1 MHKLGAMHD
10 CTPTGVCSGPTG
22 CAEAP
27 AELLLSKDDL
37 LAPFYQAAKP
47 AKQHRIGTE
56 VERFGIDRTTGTP
69 LQYDGLGADGG
80 RGVLAVLNAL
90 TERHGWRP
98 KAEIAGGPI
107 IGLSRGTASITLE
120 PGAQLE
126 LSGSPLHTVHEVCG
140 ELMVHLEELETVDEQ
155 LGIAWLGCG
164 FHPLA
169 RQAELPWVP
178 KERYGIMREYFPTQG
193 ARGLDMMRR
202 TATVQ
207 VNLDYTGEADAM
219 RKLRVALTLAPIGTA
234 IFANSPFYEGR
245 WTGEYRSRRAAVWL
259 DVDPGRAG
267 LLPELMTAGRSFA
280 DYVEWALDA
289 PMFLFKHNDQL
300 VANTGQTFRSFW
312 RDGFQGHQ
320 ATTAD
325 WTQHLNTL
333 FPEVRLKGYLEVRG
347 ADSLPRDLVCAVPAL
362 WTGLLYDERALDQA
376 EQLCEALVPAE
387 LEALRLDVAR
397 DGLGARYRFTPI
409 QGLAEQMI
417 EIAQGGLERRVR
429 WDWHGR
435 DEGRYLEPLVE
446 LVAAG
451 QCPADRLL
459 ADWPNEADEQAR
471 RAAIIRRAQL

>member
-1 MHKLGAMHD
+1 M
-10 CTPTGVCSGPTG
+10 
-22 CAEAP
+22 
-27 AELLLSKDDL
+27 LSHDDL

-47 AKQHRIGTE
+47 TEQHRIGTE
-56 VERFGIDRTTGTP
+56 VERFGIDRTTGAP
-69 LQYDGLGADGG
+69 LQYAGVTADGP
-80 RGVLAVLNAL
+80 RGVLAVLEAL
-90 TERHGWRP
+90 TERYGWRP
-98 KAEIAGGPI
+98 KAEKAGGPI
-107 IGLSRGTASITLE
+107 IGLSRGAASITLE

-126 LSGSPLHTVHEVCG
+126 LSGSPLRTVHEVCG
-140 ELMVHLEELETVDEQ
+140 ELMEHLEELQGVDER

-193 ARGLDMMRR
+193 AGGLDMMRR

-207 VNLDYTGEADAM
+207 VNLDYVDEADAM
-219 RKLRVALTLAPIGTA
+219 RKLRVALRLAPIGTA

-245 WTGEYRSRRAAVWL
+245 LTSEYRSRRAAVWL

-267 LLPELMTAGRSFA
+267 LLPELMVPGRGFA

-289 PMFLFKHNDQL
+289 PMFLFKHNGQL
-300 VANTGQTFRSFW
+300 IANTGQSFRSFW
-312 RDGFQGHQ
+312 RNGFQGHQ
-320 ATTAD
+320 ATAAD
-325 WTQHLNTL
+325 WTHHLNTL

-397 DGLGARYRFTPI
+397 DGLRARHRGLPI

-417 EIAQGGLERRVR
+417 EIAQGGLERRAR
-429 WDWHGR
+429 WDWHGQ

-446 LVAAG
+446 LVG
-451 QCPADRLL
+451 SGRCPADRLA
-459 ADWPNEADEQAR
+459 ADWPEEADEQTR
-471 RAAIIRRAQL
+471 RTAIIRRAQL